1 MSGTATTAGII
12 DATKAC
18 QNGISGNL
26 LFTFR
31 FRRVGPRV
39 SRTGPRNARTA
50 LLCQHGRVDGGKVNE
65 RRHRSRPAR
74 RPARGRSDAG
84 ASGDASGG
92 EQLTEYR
99 RRRDFSRTAEP
110 KGREP
115 ADDSAPRFVV
125 QIHDASSLHFDFRLE
140 SDGVLKSWAVPRGPS
155 TDPGDKRLAVPT
167 EDHPLDYRDFEGVIA
182 EGEYGAGTVIIWD
195 EGHWAFEGRGSAAE
209 GLAGGHLSF
218 RLDGHKLR
226 GGWALT
232 RFRRNA
238 WLLVKRDD
246 RYANDH
252 GTPDPTR
259 ARSARTDRTLRQTAA
274 QAAHATDTDGG
285 DETDADPS

>member
-1 MSGTATTAGII
+1 MNDRRRRGRSG
-12 DATKAC
+12 
-18 QNGISGNL
+18 
-26 LFTFR
+26 
-31 FRRVGPRV
+31 
-39 SRTGPRNARTA
+39 
-50 LLCQHGRVDGGKVNE
+50 
-65 RRHRSRPAR
+65 R
-74 RPARGRSDAG
+74 RPTRGPSDAG
-84 ASGDASGG
+84 ASGG
-92 EQLTEYR
+92 EHLTEYR

-167 EDHPLDYRDFEGVIA
+167 EDHPLDYRNFEGVIA

-195 EGHWAFEGRGSAAE
+195 EGRWAFEGRGSAADA
-209 GLAGGHLSF
+209 LAGGHLSF
-218 RLDGHKLR
+218 RLDGHKLH

-232 RFRRNA
+232 RFRQNA

-246 RYANDH
+246 RHANDH
-252 GTPDPTR
+252 GTPDPAR

-274 QAAHATDTDGG
+274 DAAHASAVG
-285 DETDADPS
+285 DDDEADADPS